1 MSEAAAEQ
9 PHPHRRYSREEIRQ
23 RLRDPT
29 LTIVNALPQTAWE
42 EARIAG
48 SLSLPLAEV
57 NARARE
63 LLPDLD
69 QEIVFYCGG
78 PT

>member
-1 MSEAAAEQ
+1 MYEAAAEQ
-9 PHPHRRYSREEIRQ
+9 PHPHRRYSREEIHQ
-23 RLRDPT
+23 RLGDPT

-42 EARIAG
+42 EVRIAG

-57 NARARE
+57 SSRARE